1 MKSAQAREGWGNGKV
16 FIPAMA
22 EGSARLL
29 AAAFRAL
36 GIDADVTPPSDA
48 RTLELGSRYTGGDEC
63 FPAKVTVGDFMKV
76 LERPDM
82 DPSNVVFFMPS
93 ADGPCRFG
101 QYATYMRRVLDTNG
115 YHGVSILSPTC
126 GDGYVGLN
134 HLARPFL
141 RTAWRAAVA
150 GDALYKLLLMIRPY
164 EVHPG
169 ATDRVHAEAIARLAK
184 DIEEAPLDPN
194 QQWRAIARSLRI
206 CRDAFREI
214 RIERDTGRPLVGI
227 VGEIFCRLNA
237 FSNNDLVRRIEEYG
251 GEVWISDFSEWV
263 WYSNTEELRLMRL
276 NKRSYT
282 AAAMAARVRN
292 HVQRRDED
300 RIVEVFREDF
310 AGREEPHV
318 EEVLEA
324 ARNYLP
330 ADGAIGEMV
339 LNVGKAV
346 CFARRGADGIID
358 ISPFTCMNG
367 VVSEA
372 LYPRVSADL
381 GGIPIRSLYFDGTH
395 IDLEL
400 DLGIFVEMARA
411 RRTRRRLAAAV

>member
-1 MKSAQAREGWGNGKV
+1 
-16 FIPAMA
+16 MA

-48 RTLELGSRYTGGDEC
+48 RTLELGSRHTGGDEC

-76 LERPDM
+76 LEQRGADA
-82 DPSNVVFFMPS
+82 SRTVFFMPS

-115 YHGVSILSPTC
+115 YRDVKILSPTC

-134 HLARPFL
+134 ELARPFL

-150 GDALYKLLLMIRPY
+150 GDILYKLLLMVRPY
-164 EVHPG
+164 EVVAG
-169 ATDRVHAEAIARLAK
+169 STDRVYAECVALLCGT
-184 DIEEAPLDPN
+184 IERAPIEAGA
-194 QQWRAIARSLRI
+194 QWRTLSKSLVA
-206 CRDAFREI
+206 CRDTFRSVEI
-214 RIERDTGRPLVGI
+214 RRDSGRPLVGI

-237 FSNNDLVRRIEEYG
+237 FSNNDLVRRLEEYG
-251 GEVWISDFSEWV
+251 AEAWISDFSEWI
-263 WYSNTEELRLMRL
+263 WYSNSEETRMLKLRKQRL
-276 NKRSYT
+276 SAQT
-282 AAAMAARVRN
+282 VSAWLRN
-292 HVQRRDED
+292 RIQRRDEE
-300 RIVEVFREDF
+300 RLLALFREDF

-324 ARNYLP
+324 ARPYLP
-330 ADGAIGEMV
+330 AEGAIGEMV

-372 LYPRVSADL
+372 IYPRVSADL
-381 GGIPIRSLYFDGTH
+381 GGIPIRSLYFDGTQT
-395 IDLEL
+395 DLEL
-400 DLGIFVEMARA
+400 DLGIFVEMARG
-411 RRTRRRLAAAV
+411 RRLKRRLAAAM